1 MKKTSTSLSL
11 VLMGTLTAGLGGCG
25 SSEKITEEFKAYSSI
40 DECVKEQIFTPAE
53 CRDMAIEAVRQN
65 PQFADQAECEKRFG
79 EGNCQT
85 VAGGDQQGERRSS
98 WMPLMAGYMIGRY
111 MGGGPMQGSQ
121 PLYKAPEQPQQGQQG
136 ARSSGGFTRAFRTVG
151 GETVQ
156 TDAKG
161 KVTNTTPAMRQ
172 GFAKSAKP
180 MTLRSGATKS
190 RGGFF
195 GGSGSS

>member
-1 MKKTSTSLSL
+1 MKKTSKSLSL
-11 VLMGTLTAGLGGCG
+11 VLMGTLTVGLGGCG
-25 SSEKITEEFKAYSSI
+25 SNEKITEEFKAYSSI

-53 CRDMAIEAVRQN
+53 CHNMAVEAVRQN
-65 PQFADQAECEKRFG
+65 PQFANQTECEKQFG
-79 EGNCQT
+79 EGSCQS
-85 VAGGDQQGERRSS
+85 VASAEQQGEPRSS

-111 MGGGPMQGSQ
+111 MGGGSPMQGSQ
-121 PLYKAPEQPQQGQQG
+121 PLYKGPESVQQGA
-136 ARSSGGFTRAFRTVG
+136 ARSSGGFARSFRTAG

-161 KVTNTTPAMRQ
+161 KVANTTASMRQ

-180 MTLRSGATKS
+180 MTLRSGGTSS

-195 GGSGSS
+195 GGSASS